1 MNLILRSLFGIHQI
15 AKLTGLTDCAAEVL
29 RTLLSRH
36 LYCLLRH
43 PFVTYIVD
51 EVE

>member
-1 MNLILRSLFGIHQI
+1 MNLILRSLYGIHQI
-15 AKLTGLTDCAAEVL
+15 AKLTGLNGYAAEVL
-29 RTLLSRH
+29 RTFLSRH

-43 PFVTYIVD
+43 AFVTYIVD